1 MSTEA
6 VTRSELYARVWQ
18 TPHSRLAPQLGLSD
32 NGLRK
37 LCTRHDIPVPA
48 RGYWARAAAGQ
59 VVKPVKLPRP
69 EDNRPVWSPP
79 TDREARR
86 RAVARTHASR
96 ALSAAR
102 GAKAA
107 VEVLPAEVRPTLN
120 GCDPLVRNTE
130 RFFAELAAEIERR
143 KREAAKPK
151 FFGLPQLSAI
161 SVLRSLNGRFAPDA
175 PGCLRIV
182 ATLKNI
188 GWILRFHDA
197 LIRALGIHGCQVEA
211 RQWNRSHLVEIHS
224 SGERVGLSFAE
235 EFETRVR
242 KDPQRPWVDKEYV
255 PKATYKLKIERSFG
269 SPKLWVGN
277 EARLTE
283 LLPTIARDI
292 AALLAAQV
300 DVRKVREV
308 EEAER
313 KAAAEKRAEESRAW
327 FAAQKLIAD
336 RKAARRAQVDRAQ
349 AVGKAHDEFLAV
361 QRLIAEL
368 KARVPEDD
376 EAMRAWLSLVGAALI
391 DPIEGLI
398 GDIRSDASRDEKP
411 LWWPEDD

>member
-18 TPHSRLAPQLGLSD
+18 TPISRLAPELGLSD

-37 LCTRHDIPVPA
+37 LCLRHDIPVPA
-48 RGYWARAAAGQ
+48 RGYWARSAAGQ
-59 VVKPVKLPRP
+59 VVKPLKLPRP
-69 EDNRPVWSPP
+69 EDNHPVWNPP
-79 TDREARR
+79 TAREARR
-86 RAVARTHASR
+86 REVARTQASR
-96 ALSAAR
+96 ALNAAR

-107 VEVLPAEVRPTLN
+107 VEVLPTEVRSTLN

-130 RFFAELAAEIERR
+130 RFFSELAAVIERR
-143 KREAAKPK
+143 KKEAAKAK
-151 FFGLPQLSAI
+151 FPGQPQLSAI
-161 SVLRSLNGRFAPDA
+161 PIRRSLNGRFAPDA

-182 ATLKNI
+182 ATLTNI

-197 LIRALGIHGCQVEA
+197 LIRALGIHGCKVEA
-211 RQWNRSHLVEIHS
+211 RQWNKSHLAEIHS
-224 SGERVGLSFAE
+224 SGERVSLSFAE

-242 KDPQRPWVDKEYV
+242 KDPQRPWDDKEYV
-255 PKATYKLKIERSFG
+255 PKDTYKLKIERSFG

-277 EARLTE
+277 EAGLTD

-292 AALLAAQV
+292 AALLAAQAE
-300 DVRKVREV
+300 VRKVREA

-313 KAAAEKRAEESRAW
+313 KVAAEKRAEESRAW

-336 RKAARRAQVDRAQ
+336 RKAARRAQVDRAR
-349 AVGKAHDEFLAV
+349 AVSKAYDEFLTV

-368 KARVPEDD
+368 KARAPEDD
-376 EAMRAWLSLVGAALI
+376 EAMRVWLSLVGGALT

-398 GDIRSDASRDEKP
+398 GEIRSEASRGEKP
-411 LWWPEDD
+411 LWWPEAD